1 MDVHAIATFLS
12 EHYFTVKDDDN
23 ILNTCIVNM
32 VMINYTLFNYVTIG
46 WRIMKSC
53 FFIGHWEADERLLP
67 VLQSVIQQLIEE
79 EGVTEFYVGGYGGF
93 DRIAGA
99 AVKQLKAEYP
109 RISLRIMIPY
119 HPAERP
125 VEAPNG
131 YDGTYYPNGLEGV
144 PRRFRIARANRIMID
159 TSDWLIAYVY
169 HGASNSRKF
178 LEYAERRKQKGLLQ
192 VQNIAEINT

>member
-23 ILNTCIVNM
+23 ILNTCIVGM
-32 VMINYTLFNYVTIG
+32 VMLNYKLLYYVTIG
-46 WRIMKSC
+46 WRFMKSC
-53 FFIGHWEADERLLP
+53 FFIGHREADERLLP
-67 VLQSVIQQLIEE
+67 VLQSTIRRLIVE

-99 AVKQLKAEYP
+99 AVKQLKAKYP
-109 RISLRIMIPY
+109 QISLKMMIPY
-119 HPAERP
+119 NPAERP

-144 PRRFRIARANRIMID
+144 PKRFRIAKANRIMID
-159 TSDWLIAYVY
+159 TSDWLIAYVC

-178 LEYAERRKQKGLLQ
+178 LEYAERREKIGMLRI
-192 VQNIAEINT
+192 VNVAVGD

>member
-23 ILNTCIVNM
+23 ILNTCIVDM
-32 VMINYTLFNYVTIG
+32 VMLNYKLIYYVTIG
-46 WRIMKSC
+46 WRFMKSC
-53 FFIGHWEADERLLP
+53 FFIGHREADERLLP
-67 VLQSVIQQLIEE
+67 VLQSMIRRLIEE

-109 RISLRIMIPY
+109 HISLRIMIPY

-178 LEYAERRKQKGLLQ
+178 LEYAERRKKKGLLQ
-192 VQNIAEINT
+192 VQNIAEIDV

>member
-1 MDVHAIATFLS
+1 M
-12 EHYFTVKDDDN
+12 
-23 ILNTCIVNM
+23 LN
-32 VMINYTLFNYVTIG
+32 YKLLYYVTIG
-46 WRIMKSC
+46 WRFMKSC
-53 FFIGHWEADERLLP
+53 FFIGHREADERLLP
-67 VLQSVIQQLIEE
+67 VLQSTIQQLIEE

-109 RISLRIMIPY
+109 HISLRIMIPY

-144 PRRFRIARANRIMID
+144 PKRFRIAKANRIMID

-178 LEYAERRKQKGLLQ
+178 LEYAERRKKKGLLQ
-192 VQNIAEINT
+192 VQNIAEIDA

>member
-1 MDVHAIATFLS
+1 MDVHTIATFLS

-23 ILNTCIVNM
+23 ILNTCIVGM
-32 VMINYTLFNYVTIG
+32 VMLNYKLLYYVTIG
-46 WRIMKSC
+46 WRFMKSC
-53 FFIGHWEADERLLP
+53 FFIGHREADERLLP
-67 VLQSVIQQLIEE
+67 VLQSMIRRLIEE

-109 RISLRIMIPY
+109 HISLRIMIPY

-144 PRRFRIARANRIMID
+144 PRRFRIARANRIMVD
-159 TSDWLIAYVY
+159 TSDWLIAYVC
-169 HGASNSRKF
+169 HAASNSRKF
-178 LEYAERRKQKGLLQ
+178 LEYAERRKKKGLLQ
-192 VQNIAEINT
+192 VQNIAEIDA

>member
-23 ILNTCIVNM
+23 ILNTCIVSM
-32 VMINYTLFNYVTIG
+32 VMLNYKLLYYVTIG
-46 WRIMKSC
+46 RRFMKSC
-53 FFIGHWEADERLLP
+53 FFVGHREADERLLP
-67 VLQSVIQQLIEE
+67 VLQRTIRRLIEE
-79 EGVTEFYVGGYGGF
+79 EDVTEFYVGGYGGF
-93 DRIAGA
+93 DCIAGA

-109 RISLRIMIPY
+109 HISLRMVIPY

-131 YDGTYYPNGLEGV
+131 YDGTYYPDGLEGV
-144 PRRFRIARANRIMID
+144 PKRFRIVRANRIMID

-169 HGASNSRKF
+169 HGASNSRKL
-178 LEYAERRKQKGLLQ
+178 LEYAERRKKKGLLQ
-192 VQNIAEINT
+192 VQNIAEIDA